1 MGKQPSCNILANAR
15 RILVMKTRNMMV
27 PRSIIKQY
35 LLHPEVYGESIVELD
50 NGMVTD
56 VYTDS
61 KGFLFTITN
70 DQDLIEY
77 LLVQDTKE
85 ASIIID
91 FMPYSL
97 KSIDRSDAPKIHEWF
112 LISPLRRSNNIENDI
127 EIVYEFI
134 SHAKSMDSNVFIFSK
149 NTEDIGLIG
158 FRIIDGTAFMS
169 CDVFNKTNTS
179 SLEIAKIIE
188 QFLGILKSQFKLTA
202 ATISMYDFDLLL
214 MEAISSSLFKEGIKS
229 KHLVPTLSGYLIQYE
244 YQVVL

>member
-27 PRSIIKQY
+27 PRCIVKQY
-35 LLHPEVYGESIVELD
+35 LLHPEFYGESIVELN

-112 LISPLRRSNNIENDI
+112 LISPLRRSNDIENDI

-158 FRIIDGTAFMS
+158 FRIIDGTAFIS
-169 CDVFNKTNTS
+169 CDVFNKVNIS
-179 SLEIAKIIE
+179 SIEISKHIK
-188 QFLGILKSQFKLTA
+188 QFLGFLKSQFKLTV
-202 ATISMYDFDLLL
+202 ATISVFDFDLLL
-214 MEAISSSLFKEGIKS
+214 MEAISSSPFKEGIKS
-229 KHLVPTLSGYLIQYE
+229 KHLAPTLSGYLIQYE